1 MTVYNKAGDVAAD
14 LYVRMSGILLANGC
28 ETDIGR
34 DVRRGRR
41 KMPGDDAPPCLV
53 MFEGDDDPKDHPGRI
68 PMVLV
73 QQAYV
78 FDAFD
83 KCDPE
88 NPNDKAH
95 AMIRDIKRAIF
106 GKADPAK
113 NTTGDAT
120 LGGKVRQVLYIGR
133 DIGPRADG
141 AAFVQARVMVVVEFV
156 EDLTNP

>member
-1 MTVYNKAGDVAAD
+1 MTTYTRAGDVAAD
-14 LYVRMSGILLANGC
+14 LFARMRSIRLDNGC

-34 DVRRGRR
+34 DVKRGRR
-41 KMPGDDAPPCLV
+41 KLPGDDAPPCMV
-53 MFEGDDDPKDHPGRI
+53 MYEGDDDPQDRPGRI
-68 PMVLV
+68 PMALV

-88 NPNDKAH
+88 NPNDQAH

-106 GKADPAK
+106 AKADPVRG
-113 NTTGDAT
+113 TTGDMT
-120 LGGKVRQVLYIGR
+120 LGGKVSKVLYLGR
-133 DIGPRADG
+133 DIGPRPDG
-141 AAFVQARVMVVVEFV
+141 VALVQARVMIVVEFV